1 MRFTYQLGVCPSMEQ
16 FVLLMLKVCEPDLE
30 ELTQGLLSEL
40 GTLSITY
47 SLESLLVKSVSH

>member
-1 MRFTYQLGVCPSMEQ
+1 MEQ
-16 FVLLMLKVCEPDLE
+16 FVLLMLKVGEPDLE

-47 SLESLLVKSVSH
+47 SLESLLVKSVGH